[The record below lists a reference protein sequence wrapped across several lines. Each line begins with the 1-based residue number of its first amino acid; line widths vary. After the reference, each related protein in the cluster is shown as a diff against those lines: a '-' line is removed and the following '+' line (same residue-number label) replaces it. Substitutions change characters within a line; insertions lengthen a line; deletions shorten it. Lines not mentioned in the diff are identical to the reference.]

1 MSHALVQVYVH
12 IVFHVKNNS
21 VLIRRND
28 RKELYEKIEK
38 ILLEVKCIPLKVNG
52 IDNHVHIL
60 CSLAR
65 TVTLADIVEN
75 VKKYST
81 MWLKQRELYYE
92 QFAWQTGYS
101 CFSVSVDVL
110 SSVER
115 YIERQEQHHATASYE
130 DEMTVLFKKCG
141 IRNGED

>member
-115 YIERQEQHHATASYE
+115 YIERQEQHHAIASYE
-130 DEMTVLFKKCG
+130 DEMTVLFEKCG